1 MKILIFLGK
10 NENEAIFVKKRN
22 ASSDDTFSHGFIIFL
37 LTCIQLDHSAHSKT
51 TTNNHHD
58 RHVYR
63 QLLYSSCV
71 GCELMLQRS

>member
-10 NENEAIFVKKRN
+10 NEIEAIFVKKGMPR
-22 ASSDDTFSHGFIIFL
+22 AMILSHGFIIFL
-37 LTCIQLDHSAHSKT
+37 LNRIQLDHSAHSKT

-63 QLLYSSCV
+63 HLLYSSCV